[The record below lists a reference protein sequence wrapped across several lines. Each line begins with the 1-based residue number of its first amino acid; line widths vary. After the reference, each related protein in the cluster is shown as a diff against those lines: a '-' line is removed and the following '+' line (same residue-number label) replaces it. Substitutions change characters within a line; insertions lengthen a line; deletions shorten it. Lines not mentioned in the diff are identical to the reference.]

1 MKTDKL
7 KQVMETACAQ
17 GIVIPAFNI
26 AYLPMAKAVC
36 DGLAET
42 DAFGMLE
49 VARPDVEKFGAESF
63 AAVAAEYRQWA
74 DPDIV
79 TLHLDH
85 IPVIDEDHLP
95 VDWRS
100 LIQEGISA
108 GYHSVMIDG
117 SRLPLE
123 ENINV
128 VAEVVR
134 MAHPAGVL
142 VEAELGAVMGH
153 ESGPMPPYEEIFEKK
168 IGFTK
173 PEEAA
178 RFVKETGVDLLSV
191 SCGSIHGAISGIAKD
206 QAKVAAKI
214 DIRHLKRLREAAG
227 IPLVL
232 HGGSGI
238 QKSYVLEAVK
248 NGITKINIGTEIR
261 EAYEQAMAKTN
272 NNIKAGQTAVTEKV
286 KELIIDGYGIQ
297 GSASLVTK

>member
-1 MKTDKL
+1 
-7 KQVMETACAQ
+7 METACAR

-36 DGLAET
+36 AGLAET
-42 DAFGMLE
+42 DTFGMLE

-74 DPDIV
+74 DPGIV

-117 SRLPLE
+117 SRLSLE
-123 ENINV
+123 ENIKV

-142 VEAELGAVMGH
+142 VEAELGAVLGH
-153 ESGPMPPYEEIFEKK
+153 ETGPMPPYEEIFEKK

-214 DIRHLKRLREAAG
+214 DIQHLKKLHEAAG

-261 EAYEQAMAKTN
+261 QAYEQALAKTN
-272 NNIKAGQTAVTEKV
+272 NNVKAGQTAVTEKV
-286 KELIIDGYGIQ
+286 KELVIDVYGIK